1 MKQLS
6 IVNGRRIFY
15 TNVRRDAEWFKK
27 LPLGNWCAFTIT
39 DDEDSDFI
47 ELVVEKSLENQV
59 AYICSTG
66 QLSDNV
72 ELSFDLKIVEKAIE
86 QENITKIPFDYDQSP
101 ITTANKNFSEEFWFA
116 AFAAQNDENEI
127 NKVICIDFTKKGVKN
142 NIQSLIEKV
151 NNDWLPSEEEIEP
164 PYYDE

>member
-1 MKQLS
+1 MQQFG
-6 IVNGRRIFY
+6 IINGRRILY

-27 LPLGNWCAFTIT
+27 LPMGNWAAFTIS
-39 DDEDSDFI
+39 DDEDRDFV

-66 QLSDNV
+66 QLSDAI

-86 QENITKIPFDYDQSP
+86 QENITQIPFDYDQSP
-101 ITTANKNFSEEFWFA
+101 ITTAHKNFSEGFWFA
-116 AFAAQNDENEI
+116 AIAAQNEENWI
-127 NKVICIDFTKKGVKN
+127 NALICLDFTKKGVKK
-142 NIQSLIEKV
+142 IILSLMEKI
-151 NNDWLPSEEEIEP
+151 NNDWLPSEEETEP